1 MKFLNEHASDAR
13 KKIARDSKQSI
24 LKILGFRGYT
34 SISARSDLLGSFSV
48 SLLVRTSRGAL
59 SFSGNM

>member
-13 KKIARDSKQSI
+13 KKIARDCKQSI
-24 LKILGFRGYT
+24 LKIL
-34 SISARSDLLGSFSV
+34 DLLGSFSV